1 MSFCPP
7 SDGKKK
13 HVELE
18 NQEDITK
25 VANKTNR
32 YRLVKSLGKGVGR
45 KKMAEPVP
53 KSDLKDSDVVTKGSN
68 NNEIVLTTD
77 FGRGGIFSGAGRGRT
92 GAGAIDLVVGRGASD
107 KSGPKANIWKRP
119 NIASDAARIYISQ
132 KTDIDANFGL
142 APGTIGSAKNRS
154 GIGIKADHVRLIGR
168 EGIKIITGKMQGI
181 KGAGSGG
188 EKSSSG
194 GKVVQPAPPIE
205 LIAGNN
211 TEPSNRL
218 KLMVPN
224 VIPEAD
230 PGQSASN
237 GTSTWSAQ
245 SKSHSVDGHSS
256 GPGSASADGR
266 PSTAQT
272 LQPVPVGYNLADAL
286 DDIVQLI
293 NNLQSVMLHFAKSQI
308 KINQALA
315 LHGHGAI
322 PPVVGGP
329 VLPSVSLGTTAFKE
343 SLMLLDKVVIGLVD
357 IRYNSM
363 AVEMNYTEP
372 FGAKWICSRGVK
384 VSV

>member
-7 SDGKKK
+7 SEKKK
-13 HVELE
+13 KQVELDG
-18 NQEDITK
+18 QESGTK
-25 VANKTNR
+25 VANRTNK
-32 YRLVKSLGKGVGR
+32 YRLLKQLGKGVGR

-77 FGRGGIFSGAGRGRT
+77 FGRGGVFSGAGRGRT
-92 GAGAIDLVVGRGASD
+92 QAGAIDLVVGRGSAD

-168 EGIKIITGKMQGI
+168 EGIKIITGKMQGV
-181 KGAGSGG
+181 KGVGSGG

-194 GKVVQPAPPIE
+194 GKVIQPAPPIE

-218 KLMVPN
+218 KMMVPN
-224 VIPEAD
+224 IISEAA
-230 PGQSASN
+230 PGQASSN
-237 GTSTWSAQ
+237 GTSTWNAET
-245 SKSHSVDGHSS
+245 KSHSVGGHQS
-256 GPGSASADGR
+256 GPGSAGPDGR
-266 PSTAQT
+266 PSTVQT
-272 LQPVPVGYNLADAL
+272 LQPVPVGHNLADAL
-286 DDIVQLI
+286 DDIIQLI
-293 NNLQSVMLHFAKSQI
+293 NNLQSVVLHFAKCQI
-308 KINQALA
+308 KINSALA
-315 LHGHGAI
+315 THIHI
-322 PPVVGGP
+322 CPPLIGGP
-329 VLPSVSLGTTAFKE
+329 SSPAPDLTAPLFKE
-343 SLMLLDKVVIGLVD
+343 SLALLDKVVIGLVD